1 MKTAHDIIIRPVLT
15 ERSYDNMALKKY
27 TFVVAKDANKF
38 QIKKAVEDAFNVK
51 VEQVNTLNRRGHVK
65 RMGRTSGMTSDT
77 KRAIVKLTED
87 SRGIEFFE
95 GMAQQEE

>member
-1 MKTAHDIIIRPVLT
+1 MSYQDIIIRPVLT

-27 TFVVAKDANKF
+27 TFVAQDANKY

-51 VEQVNTLNRRGHVK
+51 VEQVNTLNRRGRLK
-65 RMGRTSGMTSDT
+65 RMGRTAGMTPDT

-95 GMAQQEE
+95 GMAQQD